1 MPINWIN
8 TSASGNHTLCF
19 SRISHHESG
28 SSSAFVDCSLVVRN
42 DTTWHV
48 HVRGHPLPPS
58 SLILADFGSHLDSVT
73 ASMLL
78 ARLSDLHTCPG
89 NPEPKFVSLA
99 NAKRNREF
107 LSSNNE
113 VVAYADAHG
122 SVSAKGTCYPCTVRT
137 TECHLLT
144 KELRCDQC
152 KGYRKNLLAQHSRAQ
167 QAVDQPEHTSNRVNY
182 R

>member
-1 MPINWIN
+1 METTHCVLAASLT
-8 TSASGNHTLCF
+8 TSLAVLRPLST
-19 SRISHHESG
+19 
-28 SSSAFVDCSLVVRN
+28 ACSLVVRN

-99 NAKRNREF
+99 NAKRNIG
-107 LSSNNE
+107 SSCR
-113 VVAYADAHG
+113 AIM
-122 SVSAKGTCYPCTVRT
+122 KW
-137 TECHLLT
+137 LLM
-144 KELRCDQC
+144 LMHMGQ
-152 KGYRKNLLAQHSRAQ
+152 
-167 QAVDQPEHTSNRVNY
+167 
-182 R
+182 

>member
-113 VVAYADAHG
+113 VVAYADAHVG
-122 SVSAKGTCYPCTVRT
+122 
-137 TECHLLT
+137 
-144 KELRCDQC
+144 Q
-152 KGYRKNLLAQHSRAQ
+152 
-167 QAVDQPEHTSNRVNY
+167 
-182 R
+182 

>member
-1 MPINWIN
+1 MRNTLSVNCSLPTEDIARNVTVPINWIN
-8 TSASGNHTLCF
+8 TSASGNHTLCS

-89 NPEPKFVSLA
+89 NPEPKFV
-99 NAKRNREF
+99 
-107 LSSNNE
+107 
-113 VVAYADAHG
+113 Y
-122 SVSAKGTCYPCTVRT
+122 RT
-137 TECHLLT
+137 TKLWACIRANRSKLL
-144 KELRCDQC
+144 
-152 KGYRKNLLAQHSRAQ
+152 HS
-167 QAVDQPEHTSNRVNY
+167 P
-182 R
+182 